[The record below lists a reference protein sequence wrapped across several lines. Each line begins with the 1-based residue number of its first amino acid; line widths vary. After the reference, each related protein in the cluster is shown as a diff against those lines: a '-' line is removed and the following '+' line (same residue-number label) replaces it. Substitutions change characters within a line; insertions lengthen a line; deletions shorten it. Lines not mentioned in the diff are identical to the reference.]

1 MFNELDNKTY
11 DTFVQNLIELE
22 SVRKVIQN
30 GYFKAN
36 NKIQKH
42 FLMYKAKTDEIIK
55 IDLDIIP
62 LQQLKISSI
71 IESAFGYSQKTIDSL
86 VEQEQITVDNKTLSN
101 PDLTLDKFL
110 KINQNEVLLI
120 GHLDTRRWIHLE
132 TTTTP
137 KDQELFSVLTKELI
151 KALSSLITALRIS
164 IHQDFEI

>member
-11 DTFVQNLIELE
+11 DTFVRNLIELE

-30 GYFKAN
+30 SYFKAN

-42 FLMYKAKTDEIIK
+42 FLTYKTKTDEIK

-86 VEQEQITVDNKTLSN
+86 VEQEQITIDNKILSN
-101 PDLTLDKFL
+101 ADLTLDKFL

-120 GHLDTRRWIHLE
+120 EHLDTQRWIHLE

-137 KDQELFSVLTKELI
+137 KDQELFSVSTKELI

-164 IHQDFEI
+164 IHQDFKI